1 MREVGNEEERNMLQW
16 VKFMHEAQEDGRM
29 EGAREMEVES
39 EKIMNK
45 NMDKEI
51 NRQICWS

>member
-1 MREVGNEEERNMLQW
+1 VREVGNEEERNMLQW